1 MEQTKTEK
9 NNLVKYV
16 GAAFAVVC
24 FLSLLSSYIGAYNL
38 GNTLEQKIIATNE
51 NNKNVLSTYYQKVQ
65 EAAQVPGMMKDDLKE
80 VINGALASR
89 YGADGSKAVFNM
101 IKENYPGVVD
111 ASLYQKIQ
119 QIVEAGRDEFK
130 VAQTVLV
137 DQKRMYKTFLGSFW
151 GGMMLKLAG
160 YPKINIGF
168 MNSQDD
174 FPVILTSQTENVF
187 KAGKEAGP
195 IKLR

>member
-1 MEQTKTEK
+1 MENLKDKFNIKT
-9 NNLVKYV
+9 LIY
-16 GAAFAVVC
+16 GATAAI
-24 FLSLLSSYIGAYNL
+24 LSSMLVVSYINAYNL
-38 GNTLEQKIIATNE
+38 GNSLEQQITSTNE

>member
-1 MEQTKTEK
+1 MEENKT
-9 NNLVKYV
+9 NIGKYV
-16 GAAFAVVC
+16 FGGVIGVL
-24 FLSLLSSYIGAYNL
+24 FLILFSSYINAYNL
-38 GNTLEQKIIATNE
+38 GNTLEQQIISTND

-65 EAAQVPGMMKDDLKE
+65 EVAQVPGMMKDDLKE

-89 YGADGSKAVFNM
+89 YGNDGSKAVFNM

-119 QIVEAGRDEFK
+119 QVVEAGRDEFK
-130 VAQTVLV
+130 VAQTTLV

-151 GGMMLKLAG
+151 DGFMLRVAG

-168 MNSQDD
+168 MNGKDD
-174 FPVILTSQTENVF
+174 YSVILTEQTENVF
-187 KAGKEAGP
+187 KTGKEADP